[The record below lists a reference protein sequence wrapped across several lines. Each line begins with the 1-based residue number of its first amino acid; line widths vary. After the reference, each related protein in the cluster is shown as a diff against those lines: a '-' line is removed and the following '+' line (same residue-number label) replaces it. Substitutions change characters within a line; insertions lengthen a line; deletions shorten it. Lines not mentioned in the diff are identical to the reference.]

1 MKDLITTISSI
12 MILSVFVMQFCSN
25 QVLQAKILMADA
37 VIDNI
42 KIESGEDNMEATGS
56 SGFEKQKIQ
65 LASCFDCSP
74 SDVLVIENQDKIIFA
89 APIENIIACGEFLGI
104 DEEVNRCT
112 YSREVLVG

>member
-25 QVLQAKILMADA
+25 QVLATKILMADA

-42 KIESGEDNMEATGS
+42 KIEAGEDNMEATGS

-74 SDVLVIENQDKIIFA
+74 SDVLITENQDKVAFTI
-89 APIENIIACGEFLGI
+89 PIKNVIACGEFLGI
-104 DEEVNRCT
+104 DEESNRCT
-112 YSREVLVG
+112 YTREVLAG